1 MTNQEIAKQLI
12 ELIGGKD
19 NIKSVNNCMTRCRLE
34 LEDTEMVDIAKIK
47 KSEGALGAVISNGQ
61 VQVIYGPGKASKVAE
76 EVRKIVGIS
85 MLIGDE
91 AVKATKA
98 NLKSKCFKKIR
109 KYIYSFDS
117 FIRGMWTCSSCK

>member
-98 NLKSKCFKKIR
+98 NLKSKNNTPVK
-109 KYIYSFDS
+109 
-117 FIRGMWTCSSCK
+117 ML